1 MVIQKDIYIYNYIY
15 IFTGRDLAGFNVD
28 LIGISWGIT
37 WKMKKSSS
45 LMQSNWS
52 CFSLMAGDGVII

>member
-1 MVIQKDIYIYNYIY
+1 MGIISGDSKGYIY
-15 IFTGRDLAGFNVD
+15 IFKDRGLAGFNVD
-28 LIGISWGIT
+28 FIGISWGIT

-52 CFSLMAGDGVII
+52 CFSLMAGDGW

>member
-1 MVIQKDIYIYNYIY
+1 VVIQKDIYNYTY
-15 IFTGRDLAGFNVD
+15 IFKDRGLAGFNVD

-37 WKMKKSSS
+37 WKMTKSSS

-52 CFSLMAGDGVII
+52 CFSLMADDGW